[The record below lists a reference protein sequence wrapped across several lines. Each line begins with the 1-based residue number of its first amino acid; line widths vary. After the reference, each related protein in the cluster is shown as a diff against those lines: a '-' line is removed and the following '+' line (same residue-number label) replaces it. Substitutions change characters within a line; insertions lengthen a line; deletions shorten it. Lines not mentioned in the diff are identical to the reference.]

1 MNYKELII
9 KSLEENELDIVTY
22 IRIIMWL
29 PRKSVPLEAWEDILE
44 FLDAYI
50 KDNEDDKD
58 KRIWG
63 KQTKR
68 TVKAIISLYNK

>member
-29 PRKSVPLEAWEDILE
+29 PRKSISLEAWEDILE

-50 KDNEDDKD
+50 KDNENDKD
-58 KRIWG
+58 KRIWS

-68 TVKAIISLYNK
+68 TVKTIISLYNK

>member
-9 KSLEENELDIVTY
+9 KSVEENELDIVTY

-29 PRKSVPLEAWEDILE
+29 PRKSISLEAWEEILE

-50 KDNEDDKD
+50 KDNENDKD

>member
-44 FLDAYI
+44 FLNGYI
-50 KDNEDDKD
+50 KDDKD